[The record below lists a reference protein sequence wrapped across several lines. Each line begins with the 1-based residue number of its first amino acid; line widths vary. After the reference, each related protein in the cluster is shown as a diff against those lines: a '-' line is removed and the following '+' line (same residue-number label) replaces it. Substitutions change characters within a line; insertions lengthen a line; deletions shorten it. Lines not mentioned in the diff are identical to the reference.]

1 MKQLIPYFIHQQF
14 QQNRTYGHFCAYTIF
29 VDLSGFTPLTETL
42 MKEGNEGAE
51 ELSTTL
57 NDIFEPMVQVVYQRG
72 GFIPYFAG
80 DAFTGIFTKVENPA
94 DVVETAAQLRALFAK
109 EGTKKTRFGGF
120 DIGIKVG
127 VSYGLVHWGVVGE
140 SLYTFYFRGE
150 AIDNCAAAEHR
161 ASGQEVVFDPH
172 FSAKIKKENY
182 ALESLDEGYYKL
194 LDSNN
199 ESIIFPTT
207 KATLPILDHKTL
219 KSFLPKSILRLNEAG
234 EFRRVTTLFIS
245 FEGVETH
252 EDFDKFTTL
261 VLEQFN
267 SFSGYFKEIDFGDK
281 GGVMLGFFGAPIS
294 FENNTER
301 AVEMALSIRS
311 EVEQLAATLPIK
323 IKMGITA
330 GLAFTGI
337 IGGTERCQYAAVG
350 NRVNIA
356 ARLMVKANWGEI
368 LVDEEI
374 RKAKQYKFVHKGD
387 ISYKG
392 LEGDIPTYVLLGRK
406 VLIKS
411 GYEGKM
417 KGRKKQLKKLY
428 HFVEATL
435 IGSNNSLVYIFGEA
449 GTGKSRLTF
458 ELRKNL
464 KKDKDLTWIVCQ
476 SDQILQ
482 KPFNPFV
489 SALGIFF
496 DQVTGGDKENNLL
509 RFEQNFDYL
518 ADDLLKAAHP
528 RAATVHRELVRT
540 RSILA
545 AQIGIFQEHS
555 LWSQL
560 DAKGRFQNTTI
571 ALSSFFL
578 GLSMVRP
585 LVIELEDGHWFDE
598 NSRTFMDDFC
608 RQISGYPIALVITS
622 RYADDGGKGYLI
634 DKKVLE
640 ENHIQLLE
648 QNLENLSPAA
658 LKKLLEQKLHGATA
672 PEFDKTIYQ
681 VTDGNPFYLEQVIAY
696 YQEEDLLIETEGEWN
711 LKENETVVSNSIN
724 AILMARVDRLSN
736 LVKATVKTAA
746 VIGREF
752 EVPILSAVLRNHNDF
767 NIDTQNLVKE
777 QIYAAEKG
785 QIWQAINEIKYL
797 FRHSLLREAVYEM
810 QLHTQLKK
818 LHLTIA
824 EAIEEVYPDTLHEKY
839 IDLAF
844 HYGQAEE
851 LEKTNEYLEKTAVL
865 AKQNFQNAEAIKYYD
880 RLLDNLSET
889 DDTARRTKILLSKGG
904 VLELIGEWETGEEI
918 YRQSLKMA
926 EQTDNNRIKGRS
938 HTKLGYLLLL
948 KGVYSEAREHFEAA
962 LGFFAK
968 DNDQVGV
975 VRVSGNLGNLFFRQ
989 GDYPQALDY
998 FKKTIVQS
1006 TSLPYHTT
1014 NAQIVSNLGLTYMN
1028 LGRYEEGIEAQQ
1040 EQLIKS
1046 RKNKDRRGMATL
1058 YVNLGIV
1065 FFEKG
1070 DYTNALTCYQRG
1082 LELSEE
1088 LGNKLLTSIAIG
1100 CIGSVHQ
1107 QQGDYDKAADH
1118 FIRDLELCEQLGDN
1132 QGIAIALGLIGELRS
1147 IEGDFDIAVDYLE
1160 HCVKLCE
1167 TLGYQK
1173 GIAKAVNNL
1182 GDIYYLTEDYQRSTL
1197 NYQQAID
1204 IARKIKNKLILA
1216 NSLVEKAQTFIA
1228 MKQYEEP
1235 VALLSEARQIAEDL
1249 DNSDL
1254 LFQIDLL
1261 NIQLAHQQKGGKIAL
1276 SLLNELLDKAE
1287 ETENMANLYFL
1298 LQKIDSS
1305 HTTAQTKALELYQQL
1320 YQKTPKYIYKKRIQL
1335 LS

>member
-1 MKQLIPYFIHQQF
+1 
-14 QQNRTYGHFCAYTIF
+14 
-29 VDLSGFTPLTETL
+29 

-51 ELSTTL
+51 ELSNSL
-57 NDIFEPMVQVVYQRG
+57 NNIFEPMVQVVYQRG

-80 DAFTGIFTKVENPA
+80 DAFTGIFTEVKHPA
-94 DVVETAAQLRALFAK
+94 DIVETAAQLRALFANEGIK
-109 EGTKKTRFGGF
+109 ETQFGSF
-120 DIGIKVG
+120 EIGIKVG
-127 VSYGLVHWGVVGE
+127 VSYGPVHWGIVGE

-161 ASGQEVVFDPH
+161 ANGQEIIFDTH
-172 FSAKIKKENY
+172 FIKKIKKENY
-182 ALESLDEGYYKL
+182 PLESLGEGYYKL
-194 LDSNN
+194 LDFKSN
-199 ESIIFPTT
+199 TT
-207 KATLPILDHKTL
+207 FVHTDSALPVLDHKTVR
-219 KSFLPKSILRLNEAG
+219 SFLPKSILRLNEAG
-234 EFRRVTTLFIS
+234 EFRRVTTLFIA
-245 FEGVETH
+245 FEGVKTH
-252 EDFDKFTTL
+252 EEFDKFTTL

-267 SFSGYFKEIDFGDK
+267 SFAGYFKEIDFGDK

-301 AVEMALSIRS
+301 ALELALSIRS
-311 EVEQLAATLPIK
+311 ELEELATTIPVK

-392 LEGDIPTYVLLGRK
+392 LESNIPTYVLLGRK

-417 KGRKKQLKKLY
+417 KGRKKQLKRLY

-435 IGSNNSLVYIFGEA
+435 IGSNNSLAYIFGEA

-464 KKDKDLTWIVCQ
+464 KKHKDLTWIVCQ
-476 SDQILQ
+476 ADQILQ
-482 KPFNPFV
+482 KPFNPFI

-496 DQVTGGDKENNLL
+496 DQVTGGDKANNLV

-518 ADDLLKAAHP
+518 ADDLSNVSNPRGAA
-528 RAATVHRELVRT
+528 VHRELLRT
-540 RSILA
+540 KSILA
-545 AQIGIFQEHS
+545 AQIGITYEHS

-560 DAKGRFQNTTI
+560 DAKGRYQNTNI

-578 GLSMVRP
+578 GLSLIRP
-585 LVIELEDGHWFDE
+585 LVVELEDGHWYDD
-598 NSRTFMDDFC
+598 NSRTFLNSFC
-608 RQISGYPIALVITS
+608 RQISGYPIALIVTS
-622 RYADDGGKGYLI
+622 RYADDGGKNYLI
-634 DKKVLE
+634 DKKSLE
-640 ENHIQLLE
+640 ENHIQTLE
-648 QNLENLSPAA
+648 ENLDNLSPSA
-658 LKKLLEQKLHGATA
+658 LKKLVEQRLQGATS
-672 PEFDKTIYQ
+672 PEFDKSIYQ
-681 VTDGNPFYLEQVIAY
+681 VTDGNPFYLEQVLAY
-696 YQEEDLLIETEGEWN
+696 YQEEGLLIEQEGEWTI
-711 LKENETVVSNSIN
+711 KENETVVSDSIN

-752 EVPILSAVLRNHNDF
+752 EVPVLSAVLRNHNEF
-767 NIDTQNLVKE
+767 NINTQDLVKE
-777 QIYAAEKG
+777 QISAAEKG

-818 LHLTIA
+818 LHFTIA
-824 EAIEEVYPDTLHEKY
+824 QAIEDVYPDTINEKY

-851 LEKTNEYLEKTAVL
+851 LEKTNEYLEKAAIL
-865 AKQNFQNAEAIKYYD
+865 AKENFQNADAIKYYD
-880 RLLDNLSET
+880 RLLNNLSKKS
-889 DDTARRTKILLSKGG
+889 DISKRTRILLSKGG
-904 VLELIGEWETGEEI
+904 VLELIGEWNKGEEI

-926 EQTDNNRIKGRS
+926 AQTDNKKLIGRA

-948 KGVYSEAREHFEAA
+948 KGVYDQARTHFESAFK
-962 LGFFAK
+962 LFSKEK
-968 DNDQVGV
+968 DQIGMA
-975 VRVSGNLGNLFFRQ
+975 RVSGNLGNLFFRQ
-989 GDYPQALDY
+989 GDYLQALDY
-998 FKKTIVQS
+998 FKKTIVQGE
-1006 TSLPYHTT
+1006 SLPYHTT
-1014 NAQIVSNLGLTYMN
+1014 TAQIVSNLGLAYMN
-1028 LGRYEEGIEAQQ
+1028 LGRYQEGIKAQQ
-1040 EQLIKS
+1040 AQLVKS

-1070 DYTNALTCYQRG
+1070 DYNNALTCYQRG

-1100 CIGSVHQ
+1100 CIGSVYQ
-1107 QQGDYDKAADH
+1107 QKGDYDKAADH

-1160 HCVKLCE
+1160 HCVMLCE
-1167 TLGYQK
+1167 SLGYQK

-1182 GDIYYLTEDYQRSTL
+1182 GDIYFLKEAYDQSIL

-1204 IARKIKNKLILA
+1204 ISRKIKNKLILA
-1216 NSLVEKAQTFIA
+1216 NSLTEKAQTLIA
-1228 MKQYEEP
+1228 MNDFDAPQPLLEE
-1235 VALLSEARQIAEDL
+1235 AKQIAEDL
-1249 DNSDL
+1249 GNEDL
-1254 LFQIDLL
+1254 LFQIQLL
-1261 NIQLAHQQKGGKIAL
+1261 DIQLIHQQKGKQAAL
-1276 SLLNELLDKAE
+1276 HLLDTLMKE
-1287 ETENMANLYFL
+1287 TIQTENLANLNFL
-1298 LQKIDSS
+1298 LQKIDPS
-1305 HTTAQTKALELYQQL
+1305 HTIARTKALEFYQQL
-1320 YQKTPKYIYKKRIQL
+1320 HQKTPKYIYKKRIQL
-1335 LS
+1335 LT